1 MPHLVDLSGISNII
15 EKQMDQI
22 SLITILSL
30 AIVYFLL
37 RPYYLKDIVN
47 YEYKTIADI
56 LAFLFLS
63 WVVSTVLGLILA
75 MNLVPIWWKLKSRK
89 SAHNDQRNFINS
101 SDAGTRIQTGF
112 FYVRI
117 AYPKLNRS
125 TTNHINMEEPGN
137 QLIDLNYW
145 IT

>member
-1 MPHLVDLSGISNII
+1 MQHLVDLSGISNII

-22 SLITILSL
+22 SLITILSI

-75 MNLVPIWWKLKSRK
+75 MNLVPI
-89 SAHNDQRNFINS
+89 
-101 SDAGTRIQTGF
+101 
-112 FYVRI
+112 
-117 AYPKLNRS
+117 
-125 TTNHINMEEPGN
+125 
-137 QLIDLNYW
+137 
-145 IT
+145 

>member
-1 MPHLVDLSGISNII
+1 MQHLVDLSGTSNII
-15 EKQMDQI
+15 EKQMNQI
-22 SLITILSL
+22 SLITILSI

-75 MNLVPIWWKLKSRK
+75 MNLVPI
-89 SAHNDQRNFINS
+89 
-101 SDAGTRIQTGF
+101 
-112 FYVRI
+112 
-117 AYPKLNRS
+117 
-125 TTNHINMEEPGN
+125 
-137 QLIDLNYW
+137 
-145 IT
+145 

>member
-1 MPHLVDLSGISNII
+1 MDLSGINII

-22 SLITILSL
+22 SLITILSI

-63 WVVSTVLGLILA
+63 WVISTVLGLILA
-75 MNLVPIWWKLKSRK
+75 MNLVPI
-89 SAHNDQRNFINS
+89 
-101 SDAGTRIQTGF
+101 
-112 FYVRI
+112 
-117 AYPKLNRS
+117 
-125 TTNHINMEEPGN
+125 
-137 QLIDLNYW
+137 
-145 IT
+145 

>member
-1 MPHLVDLSGISNII
+1 MPHLLDLSGIINIL
-15 EKQMDQI
+15 EKKMDQI
-22 SLITILSL
+22 SLITILSI

-75 MNLVPIWWKLKSRK
+75 MNLVPI
-89 SAHNDQRNFINS
+89 
-101 SDAGTRIQTGF
+101 
-112 FYVRI
+112 
-117 AYPKLNRS
+117 
-125 TTNHINMEEPGN
+125 
-137 QLIDLNYW
+137 
-145 IT
+145 

>member
-1 MPHLVDLSGISNII
+1 MPHLVDLSGISSII

-22 SLITILSL
+22 SLITILSI

-75 MNLVPIWWKLKSRK
+75 MNLVPI
-89 SAHNDQRNFINS
+89 
-101 SDAGTRIQTGF
+101 
-112 FYVRI
+112 
-117 AYPKLNRS
+117 
-125 TTNHINMEEPGN
+125 
-137 QLIDLNYW
+137 
-145 IT
+145 

>member
-1 MPHLVDLSGISNII
+1 MQHSVNLSGISNIL
-15 EKQMDQI
+15 EKEMDQI
-22 SLITILSL
+22 SLITILSI

-75 MNLVPIWWKLKSRK
+75 MNLVPI
-89 SAHNDQRNFINS
+89 
-101 SDAGTRIQTGF
+101 
-112 FYVRI
+112 
-117 AYPKLNRS
+117 
-125 TTNHINMEEPGN
+125 
-137 QLIDLNYW
+137 
-145 IT
+145 

>member
-1 MPHLVDLSGISNII
+1 MHHLVDLSGISNII

-22 SLITILSL
+22 SLITIFSI

-37 RPYYLKDIVN
+37 RPYYLRDIVN

-75 MNLVPIWWKLKSRK
+75 MNLVPI
-89 SAHNDQRNFINS
+89 
-101 SDAGTRIQTGF
+101 
-112 FYVRI
+112 
-117 AYPKLNRS
+117 
-125 TTNHINMEEPGN
+125 
-137 QLIDLNYW
+137 
-145 IT
+145 

>member
-1 MPHLVDLSGISNII
+1 MNPNGISNIL
-15 EKQMDQI
+15 EKEMDQI
-22 SLITILSL
+22 SLITILSI

-75 MNLVPIWWKLKSRK
+75 MNLVPI
-89 SAHNDQRNFINS
+89 
-101 SDAGTRIQTGF
+101 
-112 FYVRI
+112 
-117 AYPKLNRS
+117 
-125 TTNHINMEEPGN
+125 
-137 QLIDLNYW
+137 
-145 IT
+145 

>member
-1 MPHLVDLSGISNII
+1 MRHLVNSRAISNIL
-15 EKQMDQI
+15 EKEMNQI
-22 SLITILSL
+22 SLITILSI

-75 MNLVPIWWKLKSRK
+75 MNLVPI
-89 SAHNDQRNFINS
+89 
-101 SDAGTRIQTGF
+101 
-112 FYVRI
+112 
-117 AYPKLNRS
+117 
-125 TTNHINMEEPGN
+125 
-137 QLIDLNYW
+137 
-145 IT
+145 

>member
-1 MPHLVDLSGISNII
+1 MRHLVNLSGISSILEREMNP
-15 EKQMDQI
+15 I
-22 SLITILSL
+22 SLITILSI

-75 MNLVPIWWKLKSRK
+75 MNLVPI
-89 SAHNDQRNFINS
+89 
-101 SDAGTRIQTGF
+101 
-112 FYVRI
+112 
-117 AYPKLNRS
+117 
-125 TTNHINMEEPGN
+125 
-137 QLIDLNYW
+137 
-145 IT
+145 

>member
-1 MPHLVDLSGISNII
+1 MVSATFSR
-15 EKQMDQI
+15 EKMNQI
-22 SLITILSL
+22 SLITILSI

-75 MNLVPIWWKLKSRK
+75 MNLVPI
-89 SAHNDQRNFINS
+89 
-101 SDAGTRIQTGF
+101 
-112 FYVRI
+112 
-117 AYPKLNRS
+117 
-125 TTNHINMEEPGN
+125 
-137 QLIDLNYW
+137 
-145 IT
+145 

>member
-1 MPHLVDLSGISNII
+1 MHHLVDLSGISNII

-22 SLITILSL
+22 SLITILSIT
-30 AIVYFLL
+30 IVYFLL

-75 MNLVPIWWKLKSRK
+75 MNLVPI
-89 SAHNDQRNFINS
+89 
-101 SDAGTRIQTGF
+101 
-112 FYVRI
+112 
-117 AYPKLNRS
+117 
-125 TTNHINMEEPGN
+125 
-137 QLIDLNYW
+137 
-145 IT
+145 

>member
-1 MPHLVDLSGISNII
+1 MHHLVDLSGINII

-22 SLITILSL
+22 SLITILSI

-37 RPYYLKDIVN
+37 RPYYLKDILN

-75 MNLVPIWWKLKSRK
+75 MNLVPI
-89 SAHNDQRNFINS
+89 
-101 SDAGTRIQTGF
+101 
-112 FYVRI
+112 
-117 AYPKLNRS
+117 
-125 TTNHINMEEPGN
+125 
-137 QLIDLNYW
+137 
-145 IT
+145 

>member
-1 MPHLVDLSGISNII
+1 MHHLVDLSGISNII

-22 SLITILSL
+22 SLITIFSI

-63 WVVSTVLGLILA
+63 WIVSTVLGLILA
-75 MNLVPIWWKLKSRK
+75 MNLVP
-89 SAHNDQRNFINS
+89 A
-101 SDAGTRIQTGF
+101 
-112 FYVRI
+112 
-117 AYPKLNRS
+117 
-125 TTNHINMEEPGN
+125 
-137 QLIDLNYW
+137 
-145 IT
+145 

>member
-1 MPHLVDLSGISNII
+1 MHHLVDLSGIRNII

-22 SLITILSL
+22 SLITILSI

-75 MNLVPIWWKLKSRK
+75 MNLVPI
-89 SAHNDQRNFINS
+89 
-101 SDAGTRIQTGF
+101 
-112 FYVRI
+112 
-117 AYPKLNRS
+117 
-125 TTNHINMEEPGN
+125 
-137 QLIDLNYW
+137 
-145 IT
+145 

>member
-1 MPHLVDLSGISNII
+1 MHHLVDLSGISNII

-22 SLITILSL
+22 SLITILSI

-63 WVVSTVLGLILA
+63 WVISTVLGLILA
-75 MNLVPIWWKLKSRK
+75 MNLVPI
-89 SAHNDQRNFINS
+89 
-101 SDAGTRIQTGF
+101 
-112 FYVRI
+112 
-117 AYPKLNRS
+117 
-125 TTNHINMEEPGN
+125 
-137 QLIDLNYW
+137 
-145 IT
+145 

>member
-1 MPHLVDLSGISNII
+1 MHHLLDLSGISNII

-22 SLITILSL
+22 SIITILSI

-75 MNLVPIWWKLKSRK
+75 MNLVPI
-89 SAHNDQRNFINS
+89 
-101 SDAGTRIQTGF
+101 
-112 FYVRI
+112 
-117 AYPKLNRS
+117 
-125 TTNHINMEEPGN
+125 
-137 QLIDLNYW
+137 
-145 IT
+145 

>member
-1 MPHLVDLSGISNII
+1 MDLSGISNII

-22 SLITILSL
+22 SLITILSI

-63 WVVSTVLGLILA
+63 WVVSTVLGLLLA
-75 MNLVPIWWKLKSRK
+75 MNLVPI
-89 SAHNDQRNFINS
+89 
-101 SDAGTRIQTGF
+101 
-112 FYVRI
+112 
-117 AYPKLNRS
+117 
-125 TTNHINMEEPGN
+125 
-137 QLIDLNYW
+137 
-145 IT
+145 

>member
-1 MPHLVDLSGISNII
+1 MLHLVDLSGISNII

-22 SLITILSL
+22 SLITILSI

-63 WVVSTVLGLILA
+63 WVISTVLGLILA
-75 MNLVPIWWKLKSRK
+75 MNLVPI
-89 SAHNDQRNFINS
+89 
-101 SDAGTRIQTGF
+101 
-112 FYVRI
+112 
-117 AYPKLNRS
+117 
-125 TTNHINMEEPGN
+125 
-137 QLIDLNYW
+137 
-145 IT
+145 

>member
-1 MPHLVDLSGISNII
+1 MDLSGISNII
-15 EKQMDQI
+15 KKQMNQI
-22 SLITILSL
+22 SLITILSI

-75 MNLVPIWWKLKSRK
+75 MNLVPI
-89 SAHNDQRNFINS
+89 
-101 SDAGTRIQTGF
+101 
-112 FYVRI
+112 
-117 AYPKLNRS
+117 
-125 TTNHINMEEPGN
+125 
-137 QLIDLNYW
+137 
-145 IT
+145 

>member
-1 MPHLVDLSGISNII
+1 MHHLVDLSGISNII

-22 SLITILSL
+22 SLITILSI

-37 RPYYLKDIVN
+37 RPYYLRDIVN

-75 MNLVPIWWKLKSRK
+75 MNLVPI
-89 SAHNDQRNFINS
+89 
-101 SDAGTRIQTGF
+101 
-112 FYVRI
+112 
-117 AYPKLNRS
+117 
-125 TTNHINMEEPGN
+125 
-137 QLIDLNYW
+137 
-145 IT
+145 

>member
-1 MPHLVDLSGISNII
+1 MHHLVDLSGISNII

-22 SLITILSL
+22 SLITILSI

-63 WVVSTVLGLILA
+63 WVISTVLGLILA
-75 MNLVPIWWKLKSRK
+75 MNLVP
-89 SAHNDQRNFINS
+89 A
-101 SDAGTRIQTGF
+101 
-112 FYVRI
+112 
-117 AYPKLNRS
+117 
-125 TTNHINMEEPGN
+125 
-137 QLIDLNYW
+137 
-145 IT
+145 

>member
-1 MPHLVDLSGISNII
+1 MQHLVDLSGIRNII

-22 SLITILSL
+22 SLITILSI

-75 MNLVPIWWKLKSRK
+75 MNLVPI
-89 SAHNDQRNFINS
+89 
-101 SDAGTRIQTGF
+101 
-112 FYVRI
+112 
-117 AYPKLNRS
+117 
-125 TTNHINMEEPGN
+125 
-137 QLIDLNYW
+137 
-145 IT
+145 

>member
-1 MPHLVDLSGISNII
+1 MHNLVDLSGISNII

-22 SLITILSL
+22 SLITILSI

-75 MNLVPIWWKLKSRK
+75 MNLVPI
-89 SAHNDQRNFINS
+89 
-101 SDAGTRIQTGF
+101 
-112 FYVRI
+112 
-117 AYPKLNRS
+117 
-125 TTNHINMEEPGN
+125 
-137 QLIDLNYW
+137 
-145 IT
+145 

>member
-1 MPHLVDLSGISNII
+1 MHHLVDLSGISNII

-22 SLITILSL
+22 SLITILSI

-75 MNLVPIWWKLKSRK
+75 MNLV
-89 SAHNDQRNFINS
+89 
-101 SDAGTRIQTGF
+101 RI
-112 FYVRI
+112 
-117 AYPKLNRS
+117 
-125 TTNHINMEEPGN
+125 
-137 QLIDLNYW
+137 
-145 IT
+145 

>member
-1 MPHLVDLSGISNII
+1 MHRLVNLSGINII

-22 SLITILSL
+22 SLITILSI

-63 WVVSTVLGLILA
+63 WIVSTVLGLILA
-75 MNLVPIWWKLKSRK
+75 MNLVPI
-89 SAHNDQRNFINS
+89 
-101 SDAGTRIQTGF
+101 
-112 FYVRI
+112 
-117 AYPKLNRS
+117 
-125 TTNHINMEEPGN
+125 
-137 QLIDLNYW
+137 
-145 IT
+145 